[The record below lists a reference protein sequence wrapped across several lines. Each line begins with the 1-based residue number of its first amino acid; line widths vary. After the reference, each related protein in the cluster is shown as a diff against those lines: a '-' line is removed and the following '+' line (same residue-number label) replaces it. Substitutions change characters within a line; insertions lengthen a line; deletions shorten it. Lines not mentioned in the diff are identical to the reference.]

1 VALLWLTG
9 TPLSAPAFLGVILLI
24 GIVVNNAILLVEYIE
39 RGRRSGLETA
49 QAVVEAGGIR
59 LRPILMTTLTTV
71 AGMTPLAIGMGS
83 GANLMQPLAVAVI
96 GGLLTAMLLTLF
108 LIPCLYVIVQNAS
121 DWLLEMLTGR
131 RRQPADDDAAPAS
144 S

>member
-1 VALLWLTG
+1 
-9 TPLSAPAFLGVILLI
+9 
-24 GIVVNNAILLVEYIE
+24 
-39 RGRRSGLETA
+39 
-49 QAVVEAGGIR
+49 VVEAGGIR

-71 AGMTPLAIGMGS
+71 AGMIPLAVGMGS

-121 DWLLEMLTGR
+121 DWVIEMLTGR
-131 RRQPADDDAAPAS
+131 RREAAGDPGSSAS
-144 S
+144 VGS